1 MSVIAIYRIVAEMLL
16 SEQKSKNNNNTKK
29 QSRKVKEIL
38 ASLSVQD
45 HPFMHRCI
53 IFSAVAIFRSFQ
65 EVSLHLMCAGE
76 DKKQTHKYTKSVL
89 WT

>member
-1 MSVIAIYRIVAEMLL
+1 MLL

-38 ASLSVQD
+38 ASLV
-45 HPFMHRCI
+45 FKI
-53 IFSAVAIFRSFQ
+53 IFSCTVASFSMQLLFFRSFQ

-76 DKKQTHKYTKSVL
+76 DKKTNTQIYKICTVDMIPSYKTCTL
-89 WT
+89 F